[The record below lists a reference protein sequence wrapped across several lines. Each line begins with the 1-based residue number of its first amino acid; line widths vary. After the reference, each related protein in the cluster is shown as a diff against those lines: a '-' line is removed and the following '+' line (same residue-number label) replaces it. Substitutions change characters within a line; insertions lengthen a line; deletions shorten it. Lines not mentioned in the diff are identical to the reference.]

1 MLTRPSF
8 KPHLRVVVDANGV
21 FLLSERG
28 ETLLTGEPERL
39 VASLVDGRRT
49 TDELIEA
56 LAGSLSEAEVY
67 YALLRLEQEGYVHEA
82 APRLAPAQE
91 AYWSAAGLCPRTA
104 QERLRSARLQVKALG
119 SLETAP
125 FVEALSALGLAVG
138 EAPGLPV
145 VLAED
150 YLHPELEALNQ
161 RALEEHQPWLLIK
174 PVGAVV
180 WIGPL
185 FRPGT
190 TGCWRCLAQRLRTHR
205 ELESFL
211 ERKGATLPPPGFC
224 ALPTTRA
231 MAHQLAAHELARW
244 IASEGGSPLEGQVLS
259 LDLISLEL
267 RWHVLTRRPQCPACG
282 APSRAPPGALPP
294 ALELRSRPKH
304 PAREAGQRTLAPE
317 SILQR
322 YGHHVSPITGVVSE
336 LKRLGPG
343 DNGVHTYGGSYPMP
357 LVPDS
362 PSLLRHSLRQR
373 AYGHGRT
380 DSQARASAL
389 CESLERACGMF
400 RAEEELVRRASYLEL
415 GELALSPREY
425 MGFSERQL
433 ETGEDNAPR
442 PFPQSAVF
450 DWTPLRSLTSQ
461 AVRYLPTACC
471 YMFYPGPDRAFCRGD
486 SNGNA
491 SGATL
496 EEAILHGLLEL
507 VERDAVALWWY
518 NRIAR
523 PGVELASFD
532 EPFFREQVA
541 LHRGLRR
548 ELWVIDIT
556 TDFGIPTFAALSRR
570 TDQPCEDIIFG
581 FGCHLEP
588 ALALTHA
595 VTELQQLLP
604 AVPDGGPEG
613 HNDYRVRDARALQWW
628 RTATTSNQPY
638 LLPSASA
645 APSTAASLPRLASED
660 VHEDLWRCVRIAQR
674 LGLETYVLDQTRA
687 DVGLPVVKV
696 IIPGM
701 RSFWMRRGPGRLY
714 DVPVKL
720 GWLKEPRREE
730 ELNPFPL
737 FV

>member
-21 FLLSERG
+21 FVLSEHG
-28 ETLLTGEPERL
+28 ETLLTGAHERH
-39 VASLVDGRRT
+39 VAALVDGRRT
-49 TDELIEA
+49 TDELVEA
-56 LAGSLSEAEVY
+56 LAGTLSAAQVY
-67 YALLRLEQEGYVHEA
+67 YALLQLEQQGYLHEA
-82 APRLAPAQE
+82 APRLAPARE
-91 AYWSAAGLCPRTA
+91 SYWSAAGLSPHTA
-104 QERLRSARLQVKALG
+104 VERLRSARLEVKALG
-119 SLETAP
+119 AIETAP
-125 FVEALSALGLAVG
+125 FVEALQAMGLAVAR
-138 EAPGLPV
+138 ERGLPV
-145 VLAED
+145 VLVED
-150 YLHPELEALNQ
+150 SLHPELETLNQ
-161 RALEEHQPWLLIK
+161 RALEENQPWLLIK

-185 FRPGT
+185 FRPGK
-190 TGCWRCLAQRLRTHR
+190 TGCWRCLAQRLRAQR

-211 ERKGATLPPPGFC
+211 ERRGVALPPPVSS
-224 ALPTTRA
+224 ALPTTLA
-231 MAHQLAAHELARW
+231 MAYQLAAHELARW
-244 IASEGGSPLEGQVLS
+244 LVSEGGPSVEGQVVS

-267 RWHVLTRRPQCPACG
+267 RRHVLTRRPQCPACG
-282 APSRAPPGALPP
+282 APDRPPPEALPP
-294 ALELRSRPKH
+294 PLSLRSRPKH
-304 PAREAGQRTLAPE
+304 PAAEAAQRTLLPE

-322 YGHHVSPITGVVSE
+322 YGHHVSPITGVVSALE
-336 LKRLGPG
+336 RLGLG
-343 DNGVHTYGGSYPMP
+343 DDGMHTAIGSYPLALAAESP
-357 LVPDS
+357 LV
-362 PSLLRHSLRQR
+362 LRHSLRQR
-373 AYGHGRT
+373 AYGKGRT
-380 DSQARASAL
+380 EAQARASAL
-389 CESLERACGMF
+389 CECLERVCGMF
-400 RAEEELVRRASYLEL
+400 RAEEELVRRASQQEL
-415 GELALSPREY
+415 GERALSPRVF

-442 PFPQSAVF
+442 PFPEQRVF

-471 YMFYPGPDRAFCRGD
+471 YMFHPGPDTAFCRAD

-518 NRIAR
+518 NRIPR
-523 PGVELASFD
+523 PGVELSSFA

-548 ELWVIDIT
+548 ELWVLDIT
-556 TDFGIPTFAALSRR
+556 SDFGIPTFVALSRR
-570 TDQPCEDIIFG
+570 TDQSCEDIVFG

-588 ALALTHA
+588 TLALTHA

-604 AVPDGGPEG
+604 AVPQAGSDGHTG
-613 HNDYRVRDARALQWW
+613 YRVRDAQALQWW
-628 RTATTSNQPY
+628 RTATAANQPY
-638 LLPSASA
+638 LLPSGA

-660 VHEDLWRCVRIAQR
+660 VHEDLWRCVRIAER
-674 LGLETYVLDQTRA
+674 LGLEPYVLDQTRA

-720 GWLKEPRREE
+720 GWLKEPRGEE
-730 ELNPFPL
+730 ELNPFSL